1 MNDCADGQMRDL
13 LPGYVHRTLSAAE
26 RVAVVAHLESCE
38 DCRAEVALITSAS
51 RAFAVADVDVARIVK
66 SLPAPPRRVM
76 RRTFAGH
83 AQRIAA
89 AIAIVAIGAFTVV
102 ALRDKFQGTT
112 HEVAKTAQ
120 PVAAGTELAAA
131 PAAPAAQ
138 PAPAAVDS
146 PASTPRPAASVASAA
161 PRRPSMSF
169 GGGLSDLSDDQ
180 LDALMAELDGL
191 DALPSAE
198 PETHL
203 TPILPPADGGHGVP

>member
-1 MNDCADGQMRDL
+1 MMNDCADGQMRDL
-13 LPGYVHRTLSAAE
+13 LPGYVHRTLSTAE

-38 DCRAEVALITSAS
+38 NCRAEVALITSAS

-66 SLPAPPRRVM
+66 ALPAPPRRAV

-89 AIAIVAIGAFTVV
+89 AIAIVALGALTVV
-102 ALRDKFQGTT
+102 ALRGKFQGAT
-112 HEVAKTAQ
+112 HEIAKTTA
-120 PVAAGTELAAA
+120 PVAAGTELASAPPVQQAA
-131 PAAPAAQ
+131 PV
-138 PAPAAVDS
+138 AVDS
-146 PASTPRPAASVASAA
+146 PANTLPPATAAA

-203 TPILPPADGGHGVP
+203 TPILPPDGGHGAP

>member
-1 MNDCADGQMRDL
+1 MMNDCADGEMRDL
-13 LPGYVHRTLSAAE
+13 LPGYVHRTLSAAQ
-26 RVAVVAHLESCE
+26 RTAVAAHLESCE
-38 DCRAEVALITSAS
+38 DCRTEVALIISAS

-66 SLPAPPRRVM
+66 SLPAPPRRVV
-76 RRTFAGH
+76 RRTFAGQ

-89 AIAIVAIGAFTVV
+89 AIAIVALGAFTVV
-102 ALRDKFQGTT
+102 ALRGKFQGTT
-112 HEVAKTAQ
+112 HEVAKTT
-120 PVAAGTELAAA
+120 PPAAAATELASA
-131 PAAPAAQ
+131 PPVQ
-138 PAPAAVDS
+138 PSPVAVDS
-146 PASTPRPAASVASAA
+146 PANTLPPAAAAA

-203 TPILPPADGGHGVP
+203 TPILPPDGGHGAP

>member
-1 MNDCADGQMRDL
+1 MNDCPDGEMRDL
-13 LPGYVHRTLSAAE
+13 LPGYVHGTLSGAQRAA
-26 RVAVVAHLESCE
+26 VAAHLENCE

-66 SLPAPPRRVM
+66 ALPAAPRRVV

-102 ALRDKFQGTT
+102 ALRGRFQGST
-112 HEVAKTAQ
+112 HEVAKTTQ
-120 PVAAGTELAAA
+120 PAAAGTELASA
-131 PAAPAAQ
+131 PNAQ

-146 PASTPRPAASVASAA
+146 PVNTLPPAASAA
-161 PRRPSMSF
+161 TAALRHPSMSF
-169 GGGLSDLSDDQ
+169 GGGISDLSDEQ

-203 TPILPPADGGHGVP
+203 TPILPPADGGHAGAP